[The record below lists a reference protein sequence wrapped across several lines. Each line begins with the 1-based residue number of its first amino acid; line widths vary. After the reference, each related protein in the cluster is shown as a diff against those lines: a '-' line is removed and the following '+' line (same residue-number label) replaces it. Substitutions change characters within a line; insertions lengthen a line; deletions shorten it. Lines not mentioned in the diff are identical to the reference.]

1 MQLSA
6 TIERSEKQIILA
18 RHARRLL
25 NLLDDKPLVPG
36 EARPEYENSDA
47 ARRVLNDAERDL
59 RDWRP
64 SLEPIQTSAN
74 SIGPNLIPET
84 ADTVDTTEDEMYD
97 AGIPS
102 TMAQEEDEENVAAA

>member
-6 TIERSEKQIILA
+6 TIERAEKQIILA

-36 EARPEYENSDA
+36 ETRPNYENSSA

-59 RDWRP
+59 REWQP
-64 SLEPIQTSAN
+64 SLEPIQSSAQN
-74 SIGPNLIPET
+74 MGANLIPET
-84 ADTVDTTEDEMYD
+84 TENETYTTP
-97 AGIPS
+97 AAAVG
-102 TMAQEEDEENVAAA
+102 EEEEEEEEVAA